1 MKIKPNYD
9 KLNFSR
15 TIANHDTEFIT
26 SDVCHNYG
34 IMSGCDEGC
43 PALLSGECRN
53 IEDAIECCDVSPD
66 ERAEILNLYAPL
78 NSNINSETSEPSDAT
93 I

>member
-1 MKIKPNYD
+1 MMGPNEA

-15 TIANHDTEFIT
+15 TMTDVEGGIIT

-43 PALLSGECRN
+43 PALLSGDCDN
-53 IEDAIECCDVSPD
+53 IKDAIECCDVD
-66 ERAEILNLYAPL
+66 ERAEILALYKGWEQPDT
-78 NSNINSETSEPSDAT
+78 EEEK
-93 I
+93 

>member
-1 MKIKPNYD
+1 MLKPNSR

-15 TIANHDTEFIT
+15 TMTDWEGGFIT

-43 PALLSGECRN
+43 PALLDGDCRQPH
-53 IEDAIECCDVSPD
+53 DAIECCDVTEE
-66 ERAEILNLYAPL
+66 ERKEILSLY
-78 NSNINSETSEPSDAT
+78 T
-93 I
+93 

>member
-1 MKIKPNYD
+1 MEPNYA

-15 TIANHDTEFIT
+15 TMTDMEGGFIT

-43 PALLSGECRN
+43 PALLSGDCQE
-53 IEDAIECCDVSPD
+53 IDAAIECCDITD
-66 ERAEILNLYAPL
+66 EERAEILKQY
-78 NSNINSETSEPSDAT
+78 
-93 I
+93 